1 MGNIINLLHLLH
13 NYGHKF
19 FNANGYLFRLL
30 NEKRTKF
37 KCHSTQVFGTFKII
51 QTLGTWI
58 AKPLP
63 HDQMGPFQNNL
74 GWTLFLKSFDLPW
87 QIVIQPTLEEEATLG
102 KNKKHC
108 PTPTLIHILIYFQLV
123 DVIMMWVEKNDI
135 YFNNVLNFHSCH
147 PLWIGCVK
155 GKIVITI
162 PT

>member
-1 MGNIINLLHLLH
+1 MGNIINLVHLLH

-37 KCHSTQVFGTFKII
+37 KCHSTQVFGAFKII
-51 QTLGTWI
+51 QTLRTWI
-58 AKPLP
+58 AEPLP

-102 KNKKHC
+102 KNNQHC
-108 PTPTLIHILIYFQLV
+108 PTPTLIHVIINLLMLSWCELKEMTFLQQCIRFSLV
-123 DVIMMWVEKNDI
+123 SST
-135 YFNNVLNFHSCH
+135 LNWLCQR
-147 PLWIGCVK
+147 
-155 GKIVITI
+155 
-162 PT
+162 